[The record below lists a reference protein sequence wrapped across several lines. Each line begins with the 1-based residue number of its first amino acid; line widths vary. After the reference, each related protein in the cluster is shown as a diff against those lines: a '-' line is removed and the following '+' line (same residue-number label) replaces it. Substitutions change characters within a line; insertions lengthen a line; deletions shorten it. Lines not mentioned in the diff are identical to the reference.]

1 MVAWTKGVGVEGVRS
16 GCVRVESRAEVGNK
30 TYTWGSS
37 VIQINIK
44 HRMRS
49 PREGVQIESKV

>member
-1 MVAWTKGVGVEGVRS
+1 MDKGSWGGRDKKWV
-16 GCVRVESRAEVGNK
+16 VRVESRAEVGNK